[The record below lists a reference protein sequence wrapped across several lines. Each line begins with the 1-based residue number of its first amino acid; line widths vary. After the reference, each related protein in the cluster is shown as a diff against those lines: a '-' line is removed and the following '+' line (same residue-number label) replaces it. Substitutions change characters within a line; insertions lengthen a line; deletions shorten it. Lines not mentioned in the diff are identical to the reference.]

1 MKLEHEGIARIYDGG
16 LYTDPRTHDQIP
28 YLVMEPY
35 AAAADYHHA
44 KDYALSWLERLAVF
58 VRVCHAV
65 RYAHEHRVAPRPET
79 SQHSG
84 R

>member
-1 MKLEHEGIARIYDGG
+1 MKLEHEGIARLYDGG
-16 LYTDPRTHDQIP
+16 LQHTRTHDQIP

-58 VRVCHAV
+58 VRHGASMRMSTGSCTA
-65 RYAHEHRVAPRPET
+65 T
-79 SQHSG
+79 
-84 R
+84 